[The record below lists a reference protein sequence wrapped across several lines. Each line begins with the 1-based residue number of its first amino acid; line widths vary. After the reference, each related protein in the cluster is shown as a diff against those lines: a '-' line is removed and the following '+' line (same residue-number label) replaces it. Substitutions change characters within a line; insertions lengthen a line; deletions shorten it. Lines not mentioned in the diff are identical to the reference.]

1 MPFVSG
7 FSDISVSTPP
17 FDEASVVATAALDS
31 VEATIMVEEALW
43 SALVLKVADPS
54 LLLLAVAA
62 AVLVAVVVET
72 SGWSRRLLSRYST
85 ATSKC
90 EIWNLSGMV
99 EWM

>member
-1 MPFVSG
+1 MPFASG

-17 FDEASVVATAALDS
+17 SEEASVAATAALDS

-54 LLLLAVAA
+54 LLMAVAA
-62 AVLVAVVVET
+62 AALVSVVVDT
-72 SGWSRRLLSRYST
+72 AGWSRRLLSRYST

-90 EIWNLSGMV
+90 EIWNLSGMS
-99 EWM
+99 EWV